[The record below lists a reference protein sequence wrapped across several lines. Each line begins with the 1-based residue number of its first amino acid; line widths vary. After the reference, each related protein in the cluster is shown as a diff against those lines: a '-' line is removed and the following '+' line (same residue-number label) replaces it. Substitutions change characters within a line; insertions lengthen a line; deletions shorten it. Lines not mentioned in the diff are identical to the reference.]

1 MISDMNVK
9 NNENKN
15 FIKTGISVLAM
26 LGIITVMIGLSQI
39 LGEKEIIFPEIAAL
53 SAGLF
58 LAPKR
63 SWQVSGIRMIVLI
76 SVCAVCGVAIVRYV
90 PLPLLGQ
97 MILAFAVCQVILG
110 FSRTTF
116 APMISAMVL
125 PVLLQTDQW
134 IYPLAASGLTALI
147 VLLYRL
153 LIRAGVCKAETYE
166 PVPVPDRAG
175 WLDAGKRVLLAAGL
189 VTVFLA
195 AGWQFCVAPPL
206 LVAFQEFSNPRS
218 KARNVPVKTVT
229 VIAACAGIGAYGR
242 LFLTETAGVPLT
254 LTAVLTAAGTAAV
267 LLGGKLY
274 LPPAGALAILPML
287 LPAAALA
294 LYPVMV
300 LGGASAM
307 MLLARLFFRTE
318 DAAESAAE
326 AEGSA
331 YWKTHT
337 ARDGVSSGTY

>member
-1 MISDMNVK
+1 MISGMNVK

-90 PLPLLGQ
+90 PFPLLGQ

-153 LIRAGVCKAETYE
+153 LIHAGVCKA
-166 PVPVPDRAG
+166 
-175 WLDAGKRVLLAAGL
+175 
-189 VTVFLA
+189 VFLA

-218 KARNVPVKTVT
+218 KARNVPVKTVA

>member
-1 MISDMNVK
+1 MISGMNVK

-90 PLPLLGQ
+90 PFPLLGQ

-153 LIRAGVCKAETYE
+153 LIHAGVCKAETYE
-166 PVPVPDRAG
+166 P
-175 WLDAGKRVLLAAGL
+175 
-189 VTVFLA
+189 VFLA

-218 KARNVPVKTVT
+218 KARNVPVKTVA

>member
-1 MISDMNVK
+1 MLSVMNAK
-9 NNENKN
+9 NNESNN
-15 FIKTGISVLAM
+15 FIKMGIPVLAM
-26 LGIITVMIGLSQI
+26 LGIITVMIGFSRI

-63 SWQVSGIRMIVLI
+63 SWQVSGARMILFI

-90 PLPLLGQ
+90 PLPLVGQ

-134 IYPLAASGLTALI
+134 IYPVAAAGLTALI
-147 VLLYRL
+147 VLVYRL
-153 LIRAGVCKAETYE
+153 LVRAGVCRAEAYE
-166 PVPVPDRAG
+166 PVPVPDRFG
-175 WLDAGKRVLLAAGL
+175 WRDAGKRVLLAAAL
-189 VTVFLA
+189 MAVFLS

-218 KARNVPVKTVT
+218 RARAVPVKTVA
-229 VIAACAGIGAYGR
+229 VITACAGIGAYGR
-242 LFLTETAGVPLT
+242 LFLTETAGMPLT
-254 LTAVLTAAGTAAV
+254 LTAVLVSAGTAAV
-267 LLGGKLY
+267 ILGMKLY

-287 LPAAALA
+287 LSSGALA

-300 LGGASAM
+300 LAGVSVM
-307 MLLARLFFRTE
+307 MLLARLFFHTE
-318 DAAESAAE
+318 DGAE
-326 AEGSA
+326 ASASA
-331 YWKTHT
+331 YWKTH
-337 ARDGVSSGTY
+337 AAQDGISSGTY